1 MYHNYSLGIDIGS
14 TTAKLV
20 LTDGDKIIYE
30 NYRRHFSKV
39 RQTAFEMLTEMR
51 PYLEDEYLT
60 AAVSGS
66 AGLGIAKS
74 ANLLFIQEVYATG
87 ETVSRLEPDTKVV
100 IELGGEDAKVIFY
113 SGGID
118 ERMNGTCAG

>member
-1 MYHNYSLGIDIGS
+1 MLQYIINCFEFYKGKVNCMYHNYSLGIDIGS

-74 ANLLFIQEVYATG
+74 ANLLFIQEVYAL
-87 ETVSRLEPDTKVV
+87 SL
-100 IELGGEDAKVIFY
+100 IHI
-113 SGGID
+113 
-118 ERMNGTCAG
+118 